1 METSKKAIVVGA
13 TSGIGKG
20 VAELLVKK
28 GYKVGITGRREQ
40 CLLELKK
47 TNEQLY
53 VAKCFDVQKTD
64 ESLECYKKLIEEL
77 GGLDLLVYS
86 SGNGF
91 ENKDLAFDIE
101 LDTIK
106 TNTVGFT
113 NIVTYTFNYFKKQKS
128 GQIAV
133 ITSVAGFRGNPDFPA
148 YFATKAYL
156 INYVESLRIKSR
168 REKLGVQITDIR
180 PGFIDT
186 GHIDTSKM
194 FWATNVPTA
203 AKQMVKGIEKKK
215 NVIYVLKRWRIVV
228 AFMKIVPRFIYDRLP
243 L

>member
-1 METSKKAIVVGA
+1 MKNQKKAIVVGA

-28 GYKVGITGRREQ
+28 GYLVGITGRREQ
-40 CLLELKK
+40 NLTEIKQ
-47 TNEQLY
+47 TNHDNY
-53 VAKCFDVQKTD
+53 VIKCFDVQQT
-64 ESLECYKKLIEEL
+64 EQSLTCYKALIEEL

-91 ENKDLAFDIE
+91 ENKDLTFEIE

-113 NIVTYTFNYFKKQKS
+113 NLVTYTFNYFRKRKK

-133 ITSVAGFRGNPDFPA
+133 ISSVAGFRGNPDFPA

-156 INYVESLRIKSR
+156 LNYVESLRMKSF
-168 REKLGVQITDIR
+168 REKLGIQITDIR
-180 PGFIDT
+180 PGFVKT
-186 GHIDTSKM
+186 GHIDDSKM
-194 FWATNVPTA
+194 FWATTIEKA
-203 AKQMVKGIEKKK
+203 AKQMVDGIEKKK
-215 NVIYVLKRWRIVV
+215 NVIYVLKRWWIIV
-228 AFMKIVPRFIYDRLP
+228 AFMKITPRWIWDRLP
-243 L
+243 I